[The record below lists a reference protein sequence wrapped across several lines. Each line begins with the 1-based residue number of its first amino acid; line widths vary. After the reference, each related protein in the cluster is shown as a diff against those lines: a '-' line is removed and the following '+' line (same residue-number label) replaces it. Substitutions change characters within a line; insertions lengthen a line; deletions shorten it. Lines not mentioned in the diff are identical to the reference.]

1 MKRSHPARG
10 RSTFLSGSPAR
21 FAATLVLALVA
32 TTPGFRAVLSDGRS
46 LPAALGQFLAAFG
59 ALWVLGSVVAAV
71 LRREPGE
78 AAALE
83 IAEMVPGAAGV
94 DR

>member
-1 MKRSHPARG
+1 MKRSDPARG
-10 RSTFLSGSPAR
+10 RTGFLSGSPAR

-32 TTPGFRAVLSDGRS
+32 TTPGFRAVLSDGGS
-46 LPAALGQFLAAFG
+46 LPAALGRFLVAFA

-71 LRREPGE
+71 LRREPGDV
-78 AAALE
+78 AALE
-83 IAEMVPGAAGV
+83 MAEVVPGAAGV